1 MKQQVLV
8 TLSLAAAALITGCA
22 TKQSAS
28 ADRARLEA
36 AEVTAAEE
44 RQEQAEVAAEPVIEP
59 TEAEPLPVI
68 EPAPEATPAP
78 APVEPQPAPA
88 KPIVRPQPVAYT
100 ATAGASVSA
109 LSVRFGVRQADI
121 MALNPSL
128 RGNPDRLMIGQKVYL
143 PAGTDVT
150 KAPKP
155 RAAKPAS
162 APAKGTTVYVVQP
175 GDVLGGIALT
185 HGVSIATIQKANNL
199 KGDTI
204 FVGQK
209 LSIPGAK
216 SRGRVVAKKDPAS
229 KPAAK
234 PEPKKAEPKPAA
246 PVAPKA
252 EEPKEEPAPIA
263 QPEPLPPPP
272 VEEGLGAEA
281 LPPPPPA
288 PAADTQTYVVQPGE
302 DLVQVA
308 IKWGVTLST
317 LRAANGLDDATT
329 EVAPGTTLKIP
340 AGAAQ

>member
-68 EPAPEATPAP
+68 ETAPEATPAP
-78 APVEPQPAPA
+78 APVEA
-88 KPIVRPQPVAYT
+88 KPVKPIEHPKPVAYT
-100 ATAGASVSA
+100 VTAGDSISA

-121 MALNPSL
+121 LALNPSL

-155 RAAKPAS
+155 RAAKPAA

-185 HGVSIATIQKANNL
+185 HGVSIASIQKANNL

-216 SRGRVVAKKDPAS
+216 ARGRVVTLKDNSAA

-234 PEPKKAEPKPAA
+234 PAPKKAEPKPAPA
-246 PVAPKA
+246 PVVEEPKA
-252 EEPKEEPAPIA
+252 EPAPAIA
-263 QPEPLPPPP
+263 EPEPLPPPP

-288 PAADTQTYVVQPGE
+288 PVADTQTYVVQPGE

>member
-68 EPAPEATPAP
+68 ETAPEATPAP
-78 APVEPQPAPA
+78 APEA
-88 KPIVRPQPVAYT
+88 KPVPVKPIEHPKPAVYT
-100 ATAGASVSA
+100 VTAGDSISA

-121 MALNPSL
+121 LALNPSL

-155 RAAKPAS
+155 RAVKPAA
-162 APAKGTTVYVVQP
+162 APAKGATVYVVQP

-185 HGVSIATIQKANNL
+185 HGVSIASIQKANNL

-216 SRGRVVAKKDPAS
+216 ARGRVVAKKDPAS

-234 PEPKKAEPKPAA
+234 PAPKKAEPKPA

-252 EEPKEEPAPIA
+252 EEPKEAPAPAIA
-263 QPEPLPPPP
+263 EPEPLPPPP

-288 PAADTQTYVVQPGE
+288 PVADTQTYVVQPGE

>member
-22 TKQSAS
+22 TKQTAS

-68 EPAPEATPAP
+68 ETAPEATPAP
-78 APVEPQPAPA
+78 APVEA
-88 KPIVRPQPVAYT
+88 KPVKPIEHPKPVAYT
-100 ATAGASVSA
+100 VTAGDSISA

-121 MALNPSL
+121 LALNPSL

-155 RAAKPAS
+155 RAAKPAA

-185 HGVSIATIQKANNL
+185 HGVSIASIQKANNL

-216 SRGRVVAKKDPAS
+216 ARGRVVTLKDNS
-229 KPAAK
+229 AAK
-234 PEPKKAEPKPAA
+234 PTPKKTEPKPA
-246 PVAPKA
+246 PAPKA
-252 EEPKEEPAPIA
+252 EEPQEAPAVA
-263 QPEPLPPPP
+263 EPEPLPPPP

-288 PAADTQTYVVQPGE
+288 PVADTQTYVVQPGE

>member
-78 APVEPQPAPA
+78 TPAPV
-88 KPIVRPQPVAYT
+88 KPIVRPQPVTYT
-100 ATAGASVSA
+100 VTAGDSVSA

-121 MALNPSL
+121 LALNPSL
-128 RGNPDRLMIGQKVYL
+128 RGDPDRLMIGQKVTL

-155 RAAKPAS
+155 RADKP

-185 HGVSIATIQKANNL
+185 HGVSVASIQKANNL

-216 SRGRVVAKKDPAS
+216 ARGRVVAKKDPAS

-234 PEPKKAEPKPAA
+234 PAPKKAEPKPA
-246 PVAPKA
+246 PAPKA
-252 EEPKEEPAPIA
+252 EEPKAEPAPIA
-263 QPEPLPPPP
+263 EPEPLPPPP

-288 PAADTQTYVVQPGE
+288 PVADTQTYVVQPGE

>member
-36 AEVTAAEE
+36 AKVTAAEE

-68 EPAPEATPAP
+68 ETAPEATPAP
-78 APVEPQPAPA
+78 APVEA
-88 KPIVRPQPVAYT
+88 KPVKPIEHPKPVAYT
-100 ATAGASVSA
+100 VTAGDSISA

-121 MALNPSL
+121 LALNPSL
-128 RGNPDRLMIGQKVYL
+128 RSNPDRLMIGQKVYL

-155 RAAKPAS
+155 RAAKPAA

-185 HGVSIATIQKANNL
+185 HGVSVASIQKANNL

-216 SRGRVVAKKDPAS
+216 ARGRVVAKKDPAS

-234 PEPKKAEPKPAA
+234 PEPKKTEPKPTPA
-246 PVAPKA
+246 PVV
-252 EEPKEEPAPIA
+252 ETPKEEPAPIA

-288 PAADTQTYVVQPGE
+288 PVADTQTYVVQPGE

>member
-8 TLSLAAAALITGCA
+8 TLSFAAAALITGCA

-59 TEAEPLPVI
+59 TEAEPL
-68 EPAPEATPAP
+68 E
-78 APVEPQPAPA
+78 A
-88 KPIVRPQPVAYT
+88 KPVKPIEHPKPVAYT
-100 ATAGASVSA
+100 VTAGDSISA

-121 MALNPSL
+121 LALNPSL

-155 RAAKPAS
+155 RAAKPAA

-185 HGVSIATIQKANNL
+185 HGVSIASIQKANNL

-216 SRGRVVAKKDPAS
+216 ARGRVVAKKDPAS

-234 PEPKKAEPKPAA
+234 PAPKKAEPKPA
-246 PVAPKA
+246 PAPKA
-252 EEPKEEPAPIA
+252 EEPKEAPAPAIA
-263 QPEPLPPPP
+263 EPEPLPPPP

-288 PAADTQTYVVQPGE
+288 PVADTQTYVVQPGE

>member
-22 TKQSAS
+22 TKQTAS

-68 EPAPEATPAP
+68 ETAPEATPAP
-78 APVEPQPAPA
+78 APVEA
-88 KPIVRPQPVAYT
+88 KPVKPIEHPKPVAYT
-100 ATAGASVSA
+100 VTAGDSISA

-121 MALNPSL
+121 LALNPSL

-155 RAAKPAS
+155 RAAKPA

-185 HGVSIATIQKANNL
+185 HGVSIASIQKANNL

-216 SRGRVVAKKDPAS
+216 ARGRVITLKDNS
-229 KPAAK
+229 AAK
-234 PEPKKAEPKPAA
+234 PTPKKTEPKPA
-246 PVAPKA
+246 PAPKA
-252 EEPKEEPAPIA
+252 EEPQEAPAVA
-263 QPEPLPPPP
+263 EPEPLPPPP

-340 AGAAQ
+340 TGAAQ

>member
-78 APVEPQPAPA
+78 APFEPQPAPA

-100 ATAGASVSA
+100 VTAGDSVSA

-234 PEPKKAEPKPAA
+234 PEPKKAELMPA
-246 PVAPKA
+246 APKA

>member
-68 EPAPEATPAP
+68 ETAPEATPVP
-78 APVEPQPAPA
+78 APVEA
-88 KPIVRPQPVAYT
+88 KPVKPIEHPKPVAYT
-100 ATAGASVSA
+100 VTAGDSISA

-121 MALNPSL
+121 LALNPSL

-155 RAAKPAS
+155 RAAKPAA

-209 LSIPGAK
+209 LTIPGAK
-216 SRGRVVAKKDPAS
+216 ARGRVVTLKDNS
-229 KPAAK
+229 AAK
-234 PEPKKAEPKPAA
+234 PTPKKTEPKPAA

-288 PAADTQTYVVQPGE
+288 PVADTQTYVVQPGE

>member
-78 APVEPQPAPA
+78 APVETQPAPA

-100 ATAGASVSA
+100 VTAGDSVSA

-216 SRGRVVAKKDPAS
+216 ARGRVVAKKDPAS

-234 PEPKKAEPKPAA
+234 PAPAKAEPKPA
-246 PVAPKA
+246 PAPKA
-252 EEPKEEPAPIA
+252 EEPKAEPTPIA